1 MKSPDSDTRQRGII
15 LIVVLWT
22 VASLSLLL
30 STINVSVRTNN
41 AVARAELITA
51 KLESLADAGVEL
63 AVARLHARGD
73 QRWLPNGQP
82 YDVSFGGAALRIRIT
97 DANGLVDLNKAD
109 AGVLFAVFKTK
120 LGSDQKAVQ
129 LRDWVLAQR
138 ASATASAQRAI
149 GARVVAGSRTD
160 QSSAFIHVDDLL
172 RNGSMNVQM
181 LNSLRDVLTVHSRQG
196 KINPVNASE
205 ALLTVLPGV
214 GAETAAAIVE
224 ARARSDKKLSLAGL
238 VAKSGRSSLK
248 SGEGPAYR
256 ITVDVSGAGFAK
268 PVTMTAVI
276 LVGTDGDAPYYG
288 LSWEPF
294 GF

>member
-73 QRWLPNGQP
+73 QSWLPNGQP

-109 AGVLFAVFKTK
+109 AGVLFA
-120 LGSDQKAVQ
+120 
-129 LRDWVLAQR
+129 
-138 ASATASAQRAI
+138 
-149 GARVVAGSRTD
+149 
-160 QSSAFIHVDDLL
+160 
-172 RNGSMNVQM
+172 
-181 LNSLRDVLTVHSRQG
+181 
-196 KINPVNASE
+196 
-205 ALLTVLPGV
+205 
-214 GAETAAAIVE
+214 
-224 ARARSDKKLSLAGL
+224 
-238 VAKSGRSSLK
+238 
-248 SGEGPAYR
+248 
-256 ITVDVSGAGFAK
+256 
-268 PVTMTAVI
+268 
-276 LVGTDGDAPYYG
+276 
-288 LSWEPF
+288 
-294 GF
+294 